1 MHTFTL
7 AQDPLEPSEVAVEFL
22 PGESPGCIVR
32 FEHRGWTEDN
42 AAARSKFGDWPVLL
56 DRFAAVA
63 TAES

>member
-1 MHTFTL
+1 MTSPIAF
-7 AQDPLEPSEVAVEFL
+7 EYL
-22 PGESPGCIVR
+22 PGESPARTVR
-32 FEHRGWTEDN
+32 FEHRGWTEAN